1 MSLRKMRSVGICAL
15 VLSSAV
21 IKITPAVASIDYGD
35 FSGTN
40 VNYLQV
46 TESSTTN
53 SNALYGQ
60 PTVTANAIEF
70 GPNSFG
76 ASSSNGAAT
85 DTTQGDLT
93 TTLSADPNIQ
103 VLGLQF
109 EEEGD
114 YTLEGTGTAA
124 TAVSV
129 TAPVTITIL
138 EVNGAPITPIV
149 SNANLVFT
157 PSGSYALPGN
167 EGAGVDY
174 TGSAMVNLSSLVMGA
189 GYNGQATE
197 VSWDLDNT
205 LTASSEPGT
214 VALIAK
220 KAVSGSVMVQPVLG
234 VPEPASLSLVVV
246 ALPLLAARRRRKAQG
261 S

>member
-1 MSLRKMRSVGICAL
+1 MLFRKMRSVGICAL

-21 IKITPAVASIDYGD
+21 IKITPAIASIDYGD

-53 SNALYGQ
+53 SNALYGS

-76 ASSSNGAAT
+76 ASSSNGGT

-109 EEEGD
+109 EEAGD
-114 YTLEGTGTAA
+114 YTLQGTGTAA

-138 EVNGAPITPIV
+138 DVNGAPITPIV
-149 SNANLVFT
+149 SNTTLVFT
-157 PSGSYALPGN
+157 PSSTYSLPAN
-167 EGAGVDY
+167 AGAGVTY
-174 TGSAMVNLSSLVMGA
+174 TGSAMVNLSSLVIGA
-189 GYNGQATE
+189 GYTGQATE

-205 LTASSEPGT
+205 LTASSEPCT

-234 VPEPASLSLVVV
+234 VPEPATLSLVVM
-246 ALPLLAARRRRKAQG
+246 ALPLLASRRRRKA
-261 S
+261 

>member
-1 MSLRKMRSVGICAL
+1 MLFLKMRSVGFCASI
-15 VLSSAV
+15 VAFAV
-21 IKITPAVASIDYGD
+21 FRSGPAIASIDYGD

-53 SNALYGQ
+53 SNALYGA

-70 GPNSFG
+70 GPNSF
-76 ASSSNGAAT
+76 AAT
-85 DTTQGDLT
+85 SSGGGAPDTTQGLLT
-93 TTLSADPNIQ
+93 TTLSADPNVQ

-109 EEEGD
+109 AEEGD
-114 YTLEGTGTAA
+114 YTLEGNGTAA

-138 EVNGAPITPIV
+138 QVNGVAITPIV
-149 SNANLVFT
+149 ANTNLVFNPASSFT
-157 PSGSYALPGN
+157 LTAN

-174 TGSAMVNLSSLVMGA
+174 TGGAMVNLSNLVMGA
-189 GYNGQATE
+189 GYSGQATE
-197 VSWDLDNT
+197 VSWALDNT
-205 LTASSEPGT
+205 LTASSEAGS

-246 ALPLLAARRRRKAQG
+246 ALPLLAARRRRKA
-261 S
+261 

>member
-138 EVNGAPITPIV
+138 EVNGG
-149 SNANLVFT
+149 SDYANRFERQPRLHSFGVVRV
-157 PSGSYALPGN
+157 
-167 EGAGVDY
+167 AG
-174 TGSAMVNLSSLVMGA
+174 
-189 GYNGQATE
+189 E
-197 VSWDLDNT
+197 
-205 LTASSEPGT
+205 
-214 VALIAK
+214 
-220 KAVSGSVMVQPVLG
+220 
-234 VPEPASLSLVVV
+234 
-246 ALPLLAARRRRKAQG
+246 
-261 S
+261 